1 MNILKKLL
9 STKVFLTLQ
18 IIISLLFLYIL
29 FQFSTLPNQYFY
41 IITTIIGTICLL
53 AFLIQF
59 KASERSIRTIIA
71 KITSIIVSVSLILV
85 CIEIGSGT
93 NFINSFTN
101 SAYETDALS
110 VIVLKESEYIQ
121 LEDLKNKIMG
131 INEQQDQKNLFDAL
145 SDIMENITDIDYK
158 NYEDWSQLVNALY
171 HKEIDAL
178 LVNEAYR
185 GMLEEQHPN
194 LNTETKVIYQVK
206 IETEIENIVNNG
218 AIKDGVFNVCIT
230 GIDTYGPVSTK
241 SRSDVNMVM
250 TVNMNTHKILMT
262 GIPRDYYVELAS
274 KGEYDKLTH
283 SGIYGVNETVNT
295 IANLLDIDIDY
306 YFRINFSSL
315 VNVVDV
321 LGGIDVYSDQTF
333 TPWTNKNITIQEGI
347 NHMNGEMALAFS
359 RERYA
364 YEAGD
369 RHRIQNQQDVMMA
382 IINKLMTPSVI
393 SNYKKVLE
401 KIKGTF
407 DTNMSSEDIKTL
419 IKMQLIDLHGYEM
432 VNQYIDGIGKSMY
445 GLYSMPNSKLYTMI
459 PNEETVRA
467 AKEKIDQ
474 IKNESNE

>member
-29 FQFSTLPNQYFY
+29 FQFSMLPNQYFY
-41 IITTIIGTICLL
+41 IITTIIGTMCLL
-53 AFLIQF
+53 VFLIQF
-59 KASERSIRTIIA
+59 KASERSIRAIIA
-71 KITSIIVSVSLILV
+71 KITSIIVSASLITV

-121 LEDLKNKIMG
+121 LGDLKNKIMG
-131 INEQQDQKNLFDAL
+131 INEQQDQKNLTDAL
-145 SDIMENITDIDYK
+145 SDITENITDIDYK
-158 NYEDWSQLVNALY
+158 NYEDWNQLVNALY

-194 LNTETKVIYQVK
+194 LNSETKVIYQVK
-206 IETEIENIVNNG
+206 IQTEIENIVNNG
-218 AIKDGVFNVCIT
+218 AIKDGVFNICIT

-262 GIPRDYYVELAS
+262 GIPRDYYVKLAS

-295 IANLLDIDIDY
+295 IADLLDIEIDY
-306 YFRINFSSL
+306 YFRINFNSL
-315 VNVVDV
+315 LNIVDV
-321 LGGIDVYSDQTF
+321 LGGIDVYSDQSF
-333 TPWTNKNITIQEGI
+333 IPWTNKKITIQEGM

-364 YEAGD
+364 YESGD

-401 KIKGTF
+401 NIKGTF

-419 IKMQLIDLHGYEM
+419 IKMQLIDLQGYEM
-432 VNQYIDGIGKSMY
+432 INQYIDGTGKSMY

-459 PNEETVRA
+459 PNEETVMA
-467 AKEKIDQ
+467 AKEKINQ